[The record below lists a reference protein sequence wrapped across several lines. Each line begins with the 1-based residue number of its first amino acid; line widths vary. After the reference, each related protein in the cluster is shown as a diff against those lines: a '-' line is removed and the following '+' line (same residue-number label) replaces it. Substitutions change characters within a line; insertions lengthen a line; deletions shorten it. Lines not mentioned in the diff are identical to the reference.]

1 MGKGKENDDKVDGIT
16 YGNDPSGVDVALAEI
31 IEADRERARKG
42 AEILV
47 AALQA
52 EGVDCIFGY
61 PGGANLE
68 IFDALGRAGL
78 RVIRTE
84 HEQGAIHA
92 AQGYA
97 RASGK
102 VGVCL
107 ATSGPGAC
115 NLVTGIADANSDST
129 AVVAITG
136 NVPTHLLGKNAFQ
149 EADITAIT
157 APITKASILV
167 RQVASIPIEVRRAF
181 ALASGNRPGPVL
193 VDLPKDVQQLYP
205 RAADG
210 AYAEPAIP
218 AIIAAPE
225 QAAESIQ
232 GPQLRQCVRL
242 IEESERPVIYA
253 GGGIVGSGT
262 EAHLLQLAEKLD
274 CPITTTIMGLGAVP
288 ADHPLWLHV
297 LGMHGSYAAN
307 VAINKADLVIALG
320 VRFDDR
326 VTGKVESFIEH
337 GQIIHVDIDRD
348 EINKNKP
355 VTLGIPADLKL
366 ALPQLLEAV
375 TTKRCGNWRSTVER
389 LQSERPLDVEPGET
403 LTGPRAIQ
411 RLSTITAGDAL
422 ITVGVGQH
430 QMWAMQHYKVKHPRS
445 FLSSSGFGTM
455 GYGLP
460 AAIGAK
466 IAAADRTVID
476 IDGDGSL
483 NMSIHELSTCHR
495 YGLGVKI
502 VCINNQWL
510 GMVRQ
515 WQDMIYGGNRVSSA
529 LSDPTAV
536 KLQGDDIYPDFVTI
550 AKGYRVAA
558 ERVRDLSQLDAAYS
572 RMLADPNE
580 PYLLDIMVEREENV
594 YPMIPAGGSY
604 QDIIFGPDTKT

>member
-1 MGKGKENDDKVDGIT
+1 MGKGKETDDKVDGIT
-16 YGNDPSGVDVALAEI
+16 YGDDPSGVDVALAEI
-31 IEADRERARKG
+31 IETDRERARKG
-42 AEILV
+42 AEVLV

-52 EGVDCIFGY
+52 EGVECIFGY

-129 AVVAITG
+129 PVVAITG

-167 RQVASIPIEVRRAF
+167 RQVAGIPFEIRRAF

-210 AYAEPAIP
+210 AYAEPVIP

-225 QAAESIQ
+225 PAADSIQ
-232 GPQLRQCVRL
+232 DPQLRQCVRL

-262 EAHLLQLAEKLD
+262 EVHLLQLAEKLD
-274 CPITTTIMGLGAVP
+274 CPVTTTIMGLGAVP

-307 VAINKADLVIALG
+307 VAINEADLVIALG

-326 VTGKVESFIEH
+326 VTGRVDSFIEH

-366 ALPQLLEAV
+366 ALPQLLDAV
-375 TTKRCGNWRSTVER
+375 TTKRCSDWRATIER
-389 LQSERPLDVEPGET
+389 LQSERPLVVEPGKT

-411 RLSTITAGDAL
+411 RLSTFTAGEAL

-430 QMWAMQHYKVKHPRS
+430 QMWAMQHYKVKYPRS

-466 IAAADRTVID
+466 IAAGDRTVID

-515 WQDMIYGGNRVSSA
+515 WQDMIYAGNRVSSA

-536 KLQGDDIYPDFVTI
+536 KLEGDDIYPDFVTI

-558 ERVRDLSQLDAAYS
+558 ERVRDHSELDAAYG
-572 RMLADPNE
+572 RMLANPNE
-580 PYLLDIMVEREENV
+580 PYLLDIIVEREENV

-604 QDIIFGPDTKT
+604 RDIIFGPDTKS